1 MLELLPMTAKKIQS
15 VALCI
20 LLNGMDLFFGFFLV
34 LGGWN
39 LTNSNPTAGY
49 ACMALG
55 LILFY
60 FSTAIWTKRRFPLIS
75 RAVLYW
81 VTFCCLGLSAAAL
94 TFARSLRFVDAR
106 LVFGVIFLLFVAALL
121 STIHLRLIKRDIPN

>member
-1 MLELLPMTAKKIQS
+1 MTAKEIPS
-15 VALCI
+15 VAVGV

-55 LILFY
+55 LTLFY

-81 VTFCCLGLSAAAL
+81 VTFCCLGVSAAVL
-94 TFARSLRFVDAR
+94 TLARSLRFVDGR
-106 LVFGVIFLLFVAALL
+106 LVFGIIFLLFVAALS
-121 STIHLRLIKRDIPN
+121 STIHLRLIKRDIPK